1 MNAEF
6 VQDIVEHERPP
17 HRASL
22 TGWETIVF
30 QVEDEPES
38 DSNAGADAGM

>member
-6 VQDIVEHERPP
+6 VQEIVERERAP
-17 HRASL
+17 HRAFL

-38 DSNAGADAGM
+38 DFSTAAIAP